1 MMLKDIRS
9 GDVVIST
16 AGKDQGKTFLV
27 TEIKDGFL
35 FLVDG
40 KTRKPSAPKKKSP
53 KHVKLVCEQALTTLA
68 DQIKNSKAKNAN
80 NDTNIA
86 QSYQCHFVG

>member
-68 DQIKNSKAKNAN
+68 DQIKNSKAVGAKRIKSALAKQKN
-80 NDTNIA
+80 I
-86 QSYQCHFVG
+86 GG